1 MIQTT
6 DSGVLALIGNTPLI
20 EPKRFE
26 KALGLRAKLL
36 LKMENFNPTG
46 SVKDRVA
53 LAMIE
58 DAERR
63 HRLNNKS
70 IIIEPTSGNAGI
82 AIASVAAAKGYHAII
97 TMPETMSVDRQKQV
111 SVFGAEVVLTK
122 GSLGMKGA
130 VLEAERL
137 AGEIPNSCILH
148 QFENPANTEAHR
160 RTTGPEIWKQTNGS
174 VDIFIA
180 GVGTGG
186 TITGVGGYLKEQNPN
201 IKVIAVEPAASPVL
215 KDGIAGIHRI
225 QGLGCGFV
233 PKILDTSIYDE
244 VYEANDAEAFE
255 IVRRLARIEGFM
267 LGISSGAAL
276 NAAVEIARR
285 PENQGKTVVAL
296 MPDGGD
302 RYYITSLFGDE

>member
-1 MIQTT
+1 MIQTNE
-6 DSGVLALIGNTPLI
+6 SGILPLVGNTPLI

-26 KALGLRAKLL
+26 KALGLRARLL

-58 DAERR
+58 DAEKQ
-63 HRLNNKS
+63 HKLNAKS
-70 IIIEPTSGNAGI
+70 VIIEPTSGNAGI
-82 AIASVAAAKGYHAII
+82 AVASAAAAKGYRAII
-97 TMPETMSVDRQKQV
+97 VMPETMSTERQNQV

-130 VLEAERL
+130 VLEAERI
-137 AGEIPNSCILH
+137 AKEHPNAYVLH
-148 QFENPANTEAHR
+148 QFENLANVEAHR
-160 RTTGPEIWKQTNGS
+160 CTTGPEIWKQTGGK

-186 TITGVGGYLKEQNPN
+186 TITGVGRYLKEKNPN
-201 IKVIAVEPAASPVL
+201 IKVIAVEPATSPVL
-215 KDGIAGIHRI
+215 KEGIAGVHRI

-244 VYEANDAEAFE
+244 VYEANNDEAFE
-255 IVRRLARIEGFM
+255 IVRRMARLEGVM

-276 NAAVEIARR
+276 NAAVEITRR

-302 RYYITSLFGDE
+302 RYYMTPLFGDR